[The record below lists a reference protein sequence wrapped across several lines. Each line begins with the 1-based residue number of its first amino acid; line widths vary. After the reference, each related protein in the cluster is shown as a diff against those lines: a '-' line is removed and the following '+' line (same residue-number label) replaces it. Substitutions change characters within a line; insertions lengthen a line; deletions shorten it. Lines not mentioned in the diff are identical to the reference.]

1 MKTSQ
6 LKRRSSSAFG
16 TGRIEN
22 PKVLLAGKLTAMDAP
37 GGGEIQML
45 ALAESLAE
53 IGVDARLWRPWEE
66 RLAQSDCLHLFGS
79 VPEHLPVVL
88 TARRH
93 DVPVVLSTIAWF
105 DLASYWRQPR
115 RLSGRLLAA
124 AGFVARAGCP
134 RLPSWRRRLYQSVD
148 LALPNSNAEAEQL
161 VRYFGLPYERIH
173 VVPNGAAVRFA
184 DANPRPFA
192 ELVGS
197 VGFVLCVGRIEPRK
211 NQLGLLKAMRRTNVP
226 IVILGDV
233 LPGCESYARACRA
246 VAGPGVQFVGRFE
259 HDDQMLE
266 SAYAACGCLVMPS
279 WFETPGLAALE
290 AAMTGTPLV
299 LPDGGSAREYFGTDA
314 AYVKP
319 GHHREIRHAVF
330 AAILR
335 GRSSNLAER
344 VRRTFSQLGVARAT
358 RQAYERVI

>member
-1 MKTSQ
+1 
-6 LKRRSSSAFG
+6 
-16 TGRIEN
+16 
-22 PKVLLAGKLTAMDAP
+22 MDSP

-45 ALAESLAE
+45 ALADSLAE

-66 RLAQSDCLHLFGS
+66 RLAWNDCLHLFGS
-79 VPEHLPVVL
+79 VPEHLPIVQ
-88 TARRH
+88 TAKRH
-93 DVPVVLSTIAWF
+93 GVPVVLSTIAWF

-115 RLSGRLLAA
+115 WLPGRLRAA
-124 AGFVARAGCP
+124 AGFVVRAGCP

-173 VVPNGAAVRFA
+173 VVPNGAQVRFA
-184 DANPRPFA
+184 DADPQPFA
-192 ELVGS
+192 ELVGAL
-197 VGFVLCVGRIEPRK
+197 GFVLCVGRIEPRK

-233 LPGCESYARACRA
+233 VPGCESYARACREI
-246 VAGPGVQFVGRFE
+246 AGPEVRFVGRFDH
-259 HDDQMLE
+259 HDPMLE

-279 WFETPGLAALE
+279 WYETPGLAALE

-299 LPDGGSAREYFGTDA
+299 LPEGGSAREYFGDDA

-319 GHHREIRHAVF
+319 GRHRAIRHAVF

-344 VRRTFSQLGVARAT
+344 VQRTFSQLAVARAT
-358 RQAYERVI
+358 LQAYERVL

>member
-6 LKRRSSSAFG
+6 LKRRSTSAFG
-16 TGRIEN
+16 AGQTDR
-22 PKVLLAGKLTAMDAP
+22 PKISLAGKLTAMDAP

-45 ALAESLAE
+45 ALADALAE
-53 IGVDARLWRPWEE
+53 IDVDARLWRPWEE

-79 VPEHLPVVL
+79 LPEHLPVVQM
-88 TARRH
+88 AKRH
-93 DVPVVLSTIAWF
+93 NVPVVLSTIAWF

-115 RLSGRLLAA
+115 RLPGRLRAA

-134 RLPSWRRRLYQSVD
+134 RLPSWRRRLYQAVD

-161 VRYFGLPYERIH
+161 VRYFGLSHKRIH

-184 DANPRPFA
+184 DAAPGPFA
-192 ELVGS
+192 ELVGA

-211 NQLGLLKAMRRTNVP
+211 NQLGLLKAMRGTNIPV
-226 IVILGDV
+226 VILGDV
-233 LPGCESYARACRA
+233 VPGCESYARACRKT
-246 VAGPGVQFVGRFE
+246 AGPEVRFVERFD
-259 HDDQMLE
+259 HRDPMLA

-299 LPDGGSAREYFGTDA
+299 LPHGGSAREYFGDDA

-319 GHHREIRHAVF
+319 GHHGAIRDAVF
-330 AAILR
+330 AAISR
-335 GRSSNLAER
+335 GRSAALAER
-344 VRRTFSQLGVARAT
+344 ARRTFSQPAVARAT
-358 RQAYERVI
+358 LQAYQRVI